1 MIRNLEGLEVKWLQ
15 NRSAGLP
22 ESEHLARPCSDKPKP
37 RGLFAGYCPISSQR
51 SCFQH
56 LEANELSHGASM
68 SRNGLQQIRWIA
80 PGGTQA
86 KKLATVDYGQNL
98 LRNLELL
105 HQGQGSRF
113 LVYFEW

>member
-1 MIRNLEGLEVKWLQ
+1 
-15 NRSAGLP
+15 
-22 ESEHLARPCSDKPKP
+22 
-37 RGLFAGYCPISSQR
+37 
-51 SCFQH
+51 
-56 LEANELSHGASM
+56 M

-86 KKLATVDYGQNL
+86 KTLATVDYGQNL

-105 HQGQGSRF
+105 HQGQGSRC